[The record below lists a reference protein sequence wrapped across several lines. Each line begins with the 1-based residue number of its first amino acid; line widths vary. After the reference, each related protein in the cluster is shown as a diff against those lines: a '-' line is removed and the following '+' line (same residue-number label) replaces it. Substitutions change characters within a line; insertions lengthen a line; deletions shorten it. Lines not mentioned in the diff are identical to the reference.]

1 MIHTFSEGV
10 TENCVLLDP
19 SGNIEVDVPYALQPN
34 VIVIGYGMV
43 DNIKRLEQL
52 PDFTPQ
58 SIFKTFFKPHTCTE
72 TKPVTKFVMYETYVG
87 ICRLGA
93 VKPLSRNRI
102 DMRGR
107 FAYKEVGDA

>member
-19 SGNIEVDVPYALQPN
+19 CGNIEVDVPYALQPN
-34 VIVIGYGMV
+34 VVVIGYGMV
-43 DNIKRLEQL
+43 GNIKRLEQL

-58 SIFKTFFKPHTCTE
+58 SIFNTFFKPHTCTE
-72 TKPVTKFVMYETYVG
+72 TKPVTKFVMYETYAG
-87 ICRLGA
+87 ICRLAG
-93 VKPLSRNRI
+93 VNPIPKNMVGVS
-102 DMRGR
+102 GR